1 MKALLGLYLLFA
13 PHFGERDDVVPGIL
27 IVQSSSKTEIVAA
40 AKTIITTENA
50 RIPASQRPKFDEGK
64 FETELIEFA
73 LEDVASQEFDEDGKL
88 TPVAWSL
95 TDPIF
100 RAAVE
105 ERLISHPSESPSLEE
120 MKSSMSKLKVGYVF
134 VVSAFSHEGEVWTQ
148 ARLLKGNKE
157 IWADKVQRWQNQMQS
172 PFDEDNNKRSI
183 VRTWVQVLT
192 NSALKDLPKKK
203 RAATPE
209 ATPGA
214 GLQNSIPVPE
224 APQEN
229 KQILIDAMKLL
240 STKQNAE
247 AVNLLRDA
255 VDADPSDSERRQAL
269 ISALMQTGEPELA
282 AREARRAAHLMPEKV
297 EFWISAARGWLACG
311 KSTEALED
319 LNEAIAR
326 DAEGPGTRL
335 LLGEVQLA
343 ERRFSLAAEHF
354 EKVLEKSPT
363 AYVLRLRAFT
373 SAIMGE
379 QDDMQADLDTA
390 AKAET
395 AESDE
400 EALRRARLTLR
411 ASVGRVDEWA
421 SENRLLIQRV
431 RIEAGSAEVKA
442 DHAMLETKLKALRA
456 YFSQHPAPA
465 AHGKSSVRLLLAL
478 NLLAQSL
485 SDLRGSLEKLDE
497 DALTEATINLG
508 EALKAMQA
516 AKTELL
522 AEVG

>member
-1 MKALLGLYLLFA
+1 MKALFGLYLLIA
-13 PHFGERDDVVPGIL
+13 PHLEERDDVVPGIL
-27 IVQSSSKTEIVAA
+27 VVQSSSKGEIVAA
-40 AKTIITTENA
+40 AKTILTNENA
-50 RIPASQRPKFDEGK
+50 RIPASQRPKFDAGK
-64 FETELIEFA
+64 FETELVEFP

-105 ERLISHPSESPSLEE
+105 ERLIAHPSDSPSAEE
-120 MKSSMSKLKVGYVF
+120 MRASMSKLRVGYVF
-134 VVSAFSHEGEVWTQ
+134 VVSAFAHEGEVWTQ

-157 IWADKVQRWQNQMQS
+157 IWSDKVQRWQNQIRS
-172 PFDEDNNKRSI
+172 DFDEDNNKRSI

-192 NSALKDLPKKK
+192 NGALKDLPKKK
-203 RAATPE
+203 RAATPDPS
-209 ATPGA
+209 PGA
-214 GLQNSIPVPE
+214 ALQNSVPVPE

-240 STKQNAE
+240 SGKQHAE

-255 VDADPSDSERRQAL
+255 VDADPSDPERRQAL

-297 EFWISAARGWLACG
+297 EFWISAARAWLACG

-319 LNEAIAR
+319 LNEAVAR
-326 DAEGPGTRL
+326 DGEGPGTRL
-335 LLGEVQLA
+335 LLGEVQVA
-343 ERRFSLAAEHF
+343 ERRFNLASEHLD
-354 EKVLEKSPT
+354 KVLEKAPS
-363 AYVLRLRAFT
+363 AYVYRLRAFT
-373 SAIMGE
+373 SAIVGE
-379 QDDMQADLDTA
+379 QESMQADLDA
-390 AKAET
+390 ASKEER

-421 SENRLLIQRV
+421 SENRLLIQRA
-431 RIEAGSAEVKA
+431 RINAGSAELKA
-442 DHAMLETKLKALRA
+442 DHATLEAKLKCLRA
-456 YFSQHPAPA
+456 YYSQNPVPA
-465 AHGKSSVRLLLAL
+465 AHLKSSERLLLAL

-485 SDLRGSLEKLDE
+485 FDLRGSLEKLDE

-516 AKTELL
+516 AKSELQTEL
-522 AEVG
+522 G